1 MDVYRIYTE
10 QIRKDEKRNA
20 CLEYVDVL
28 VDGPFIKQLYTPDL
42 QFKGS
47 SNQRIIKKRE
57 FKKEISEIYFQ

>member
-1 MDVYRIYTE
+1 MYTGYTLE
-10 QIRKDEKRNA
+10 QIRKDERKNR

-42 QFKGS
+42 RFKGS

-57 FKKEISEIYFQ
+57 FKKEISEVIFQ